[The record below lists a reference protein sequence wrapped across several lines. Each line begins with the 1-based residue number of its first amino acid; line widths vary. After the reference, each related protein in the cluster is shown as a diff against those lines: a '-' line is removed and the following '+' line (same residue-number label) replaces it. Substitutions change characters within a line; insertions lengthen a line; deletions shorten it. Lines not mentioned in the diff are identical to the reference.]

1 MTSGSSEPGVPAFA
15 QAVRKRGCPVLAGS
29 EVRFR
34 ETVMSAWG
42 RDRGN
47 VVADGAATPGPQ

>member
-42 RDRGN
+42 RSESAPLRFTS
-47 VVADGAATPGPQ
+47 AKS